1 MPIIA
6 TEKTVA
12 LVQGITGSEGVFR
25 TKRMLEYGTKIVAG
39 CTPGKGGQFVH
50 GVPVYDSVAEA
61 KDEHPEINTVV
72 QLVPARFARDAT
84 LEAIDAGIPYIVVV
98 AEGIPFQ
105 DVMEMTSAAREKG
118 VTIVGP
124 NTAGVISPGICEL
137 GATAQCVF
145 HGPGKIG
152 VISCT
157 GSIQW
162 YLTRLT
168 SLRGW
173 GQSTFVDVGG
183 DPIRGIDYDEVLLM
197 FEKDP
202 QTEAV
207 LWIGEIG
214 GDPEMRAAKLIE
226 DGKVKK
232 PLVAYI
238 YGRTAP
244 PGRRL
249 GHAGAIIE
257 RGRGDVKSKVEA
269 LRRAGATVIAYPWEV
284 VGAFE
289 QLGLKPIPELLKKP
303 IREAEVGR

>member
-1 MPIIA
+1 MPVIA
-6 TEKTVA
+6 TKNTAV
-12 LVQGITGSEGVFR
+12 LVQGITGSEGSFR
-25 TKRMLEYGTKIVAG
+25 TKRMLEYGTRIVAG

-50 GVPVYDSVAEA
+50 GVPVFDTVAEA
-61 KDEHPEINTVV
+61 KDEHSEINTVV
-72 QLVPARFARDAT
+72 QLVPAIFARDAT
-84 LEAIDAGIPYIVVV
+84 LEAIETEIPYIVVI

-118 VTIVGP
+118 LTIIGP

-162 YLTRLT
+162 YLTRLI

-197 FEKDP
+197 FQNDP
-202 QTEAV
+202 HTEAV

-214 GDPEMRAAKLIE
+214 GDPEIRAAKLIK
-226 DGKVKK
+226 DGSVTK

-244 PGRRL
+244 PGRTL

-269 LRRAGATVIAYPWEV
+269 LRRAGATVITYPWEV

-289 QLGLKPIPELLKKP
+289 HLGLESIPELLKKP
-303 IREAEVGR
+303 IKEAAVGR